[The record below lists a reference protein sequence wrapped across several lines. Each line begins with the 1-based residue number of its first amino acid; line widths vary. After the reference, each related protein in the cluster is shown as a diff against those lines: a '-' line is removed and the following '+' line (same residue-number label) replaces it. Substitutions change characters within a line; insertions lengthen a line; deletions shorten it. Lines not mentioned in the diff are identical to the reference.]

1 MTRPLAL
8 VTGAGHRV
16 GAAVA
21 RQLAVE
27 GWSLLLHAFRSA
39 EPASALARELERST
53 GVCCDVVTAD
63 LRSVAGR
70 AALCALIREQA
81 PEGLVHCASPYPSGR
96 LGESAAA
103 MLEAFEVGP
112 IAASELLGAAHTAG
126 NLQSAVML
134 LDARAERGWAE
145 RGAYLAAKAA
155 LQSVTLTAAIEL
167 APRTRVNGL
176 ALGAVEPTPW
186 DAAWGERLP
195 EAALAQTLTG
205 RAVSPDEVARLAAL
219 LLSPSTAGVTG
230 SIWRVDGGR
239 MAR

>member
-8 VTGAGHRV
+8 VTGAGQRV

-39 EPASALARELERST
+39 GPASELARELERST

-63 LRSVAGR
+63 LRSAEGR

-81 PEGLVHCASPYPSGR
+81 PEGLVHCASPYPAGR
-96 LGESAAA
+96 LGESATA
-103 MLEAFEVGP
+103 MLEAFEIGP
-112 IAASELLGAAHTAG
+112 IAAAELLRAAHEGG
-126 NLQSAVML
+126 NLQSAVMM
-134 LDARAERGWAE
+134 LDARSDRGWAG
-145 RGAYLAAKAA
+145 RSAYLAAKAA
-155 LQSVTLTAAIEL
+155 LESVTKTAALEF
-167 APRTRVNGL
+167 APNARVNGL

-205 RAVSPDEVARLAAL
+205 RAVSPVEVARLAAL

-239 MAR
+239 MVR

>member
-8 VTGAGHRV
+8 VTGAGQRV

-27 GWSLLLHAFRSA
+27 GWSLLLHAFRSGG
-39 EPASALARELERST
+39 PASELAQQLERST

-63 LRSVAGR
+63 LRSDEGR
-70 AALCALIREQA
+70 AALCELVREQA

-96 LGESAAA
+96 LATASPA
-103 MLEAFEVGP
+103 MREAFEVGP
-112 IAASELLGAAHTAG
+112 IAASELLGAAYAAG

-134 LDARAERGWAE
+134 LDARASRGWAE

-155 LQSVTLTAAIEL
+155 LESVTLTAAIEL

-186 DAAWGERLP
+186 DASWGEKLP
-195 EAALAQTLTG
+195 DAVVAQTLIG
-205 RAVSPDEVARLAAL
+205 RAVTPDEVARLTAL
-219 LLSPSTAGVTG
+219 LLSPRTAGVTG

>member
-8 VTGAGHRV
+8 VTGAGQRV
-16 GAAVA
+16 GAAIA

-27 GWSLLLHAFRSA
+27 GWSLLLHAFRSGG
-39 EPASALARELERST
+39 PASELAQQLERST

-63 LRSVAGR
+63 LRSEEGR
-70 AALCALIREQA
+70 AALCELVREQA
-81 PEGLVHCASPYPSGR
+81 PEGLVHCASPYPFGR
-96 LGESAAA
+96 LAAA
-103 MLEAFEVGP
+103 APAMREAFEVGP
-112 IAASELLGAAHTAG
+112 IAASELLAAAHAAG

-134 LDARAERGWAE
+134 LDARASRGWAE

-155 LQSVTLTAAIEL
+155 LESVTLTAAIEL

-186 DAAWGERLP
+186 DAAWGEKLP
-195 EAALAQTLTG
+195 DAVLAQTLIG
-205 RAVSPDEVARLAAL
+205 RAVTPDEVARLTAL
-219 LLSPSTAGVTG
+219 LLSPRTAGVTG